1 MTETNTANMQRGQAM
16 KKHRRAR
23 GWTQEQLAI
32 VANVTVRTIQRL
44 ESGDSPAPETLM
56 AVAQAFGMKAEQLN
70 SASDDVSGSASRR
83 YVHLLPQLATIGDLV
98 ALLARAHQFQ
108 FEHDEDDDA
117 RSVNAM
123 KEALRP
129 VSEAML
135 RLHGAGPE
143 EKPALEAELSR
154 ELEGLQNLGYYLF
167 GIVRVLP
174 RFFDEHVLLL
184 SLATIY
190 ICDSRS
196 PKIVKANNILV
207 LPAILPEEV
216 AFNGSPALASAAR
229 ELHSDSINPLYE
241 PALY

>member
-1 MTETNTANMQRGQAM
+1 MTETNTANTQRGQAM

-70 SASDDVSGSASRR
+70 SASDDVSESPSRR
-83 YVHLLPQLATIGDLV
+83 YVHLLPQLTTVSDLMV
-98 ALLARAHQFQ
+98 LLARAHQFQ

-123 KEALRP
+123 KEALIP

-135 RLHGAGPE
+135 RFHGAAPE
-143 EKPALEAELSR
+143 EKPALETELSR
-154 ELEGLQNLGYYLF
+154 ELEGLQNHGYYLF

-207 LPAILPEEV
+207 LPAVLPEEV
-216 AFNGSPALASAAR
+216 AFNGTPALASAAR
-229 ELHSDSINPLYE
+229 ELRAENLDPRWE

>member
-1 MTETNTANMQRGQAM
+1 MTETNTANTQRGQAM

-70 SASDDVSGSASRR
+70 SESGAVSESASRR
-83 YVHLLPQLATIGDLV
+83 YVHLLPLLSDVGDLT
-98 ALLARAHQFQ
+98 ALMSKAHQIQ
-108 FEHDEDDDA
+108 FEHDEDDDP
-117 RSVNAM
+117 RSVSAM

-129 VSEAML
+129 VSEAMVKF
-135 RLHGAGPE
+135 HGAGPE
-143 EKPALEAELSR
+143 ERPGIEAELSR
-154 ELEGLQNLGYYLF
+154 ELEGLQGLGYYLF

-174 RFFDEHVLLL
+174 RFFDEHVMLL

-190 ICDSRS
+190 LSHSHS
-196 PKIVKANNILV
+196 PKIVRAHNILV

-229 ELHSDSINPLYE
+229 ELHADSINPLYE

>member
-1 MTETNTANMQRGQAM
+1 MTETNTANTQRGQVM

-44 ESGDSPAPETLM
+44 ESGDSPAAETLM

-70 SASDDVSGSASRR
+70 SASEDVPESVSRK
-83 YVHLLPQLATIGDLV
+83 YVHLLPRLASVSDLTH
-98 ALLARAHQFQ
+98 LLAKAHQFQ

-117 RSVNAM
+117 RAVSGM

-129 VSEAML
+129 VSEEML

-143 EKPALEAELSR
+143 DRPAIEADLSR
-154 ELEGLQNLGYYLF
+154 KLESLQSLGYYLF

-190 ICDSRS
+190 ISHSQS
-196 PKIVKANNILV
+196 PKIVKTNNILV

-229 ELHSDSINPLYE
+229 ELHSNPAEAQWE